1 MAQPYG
7 LGHILFL
14 VFIFI
19 VTGLLL
25 YFVIK
30 KFDEK
35 QRILTIKIIAGVLLL
50 FAFLSRLAMVL
61 TLSEDKIQPIYF
73 IPNSF
78 CSLTGYT
85 FALAVL
91 LGKKDNIALHCVAYL
106 GILGG
111 LLTIFYP
118 DFLVQEPTIFGFKNI
133 TALIY
138 HSLMVILFLIII
150 CTGYMKVTIRK
161 WYALLLG
168 FCCYMTY
175 ALFLAQVCD
184 MPYAM
189 YISKPILS
197 DTPLYWYVL
206 APLAGLIYCGSLG
219 IMYLV
224 RYLIKRNK
232 KEL

>member
-35 QRILTIKIIAGVLLL
+35 QRVLTIKIIAGVLLL

-91 LGKKDNIALHCVAYL
+91 LGKKDNIALHCVAYFRWSSHY
-106 GILGG
+106 
-111 LLTIFYP
+111 LLSRFSCSRTN
-118 DFLVQEPTIFGFKNI
+118 NI
-133 TALIY
+133 RL
-138 HSLMVILFLIII
+138 
-150 CTGYMKVTIRK
+150 
-161 WYALLLG
+161 
-168 FCCYMTY
+168 
-175 ALFLAQVCD
+175 
-184 MPYAM
+184 
-189 YISKPILS
+189 
-197 DTPLYWYVL
+197 
-206 APLAGLIYCGSLG
+206 
-219 IMYLV
+219 
-224 RYLIKRNK
+224 
-232 KEL
+232 